1 MSYIGRGLETG
12 SMRQLDDISSSF
24 DGSTTGFTMQINS
37 VNVDQSVVG
46 DVNQLVL
53 SVGGVIQKP
62 GTDFTVSGSTLTFT
76 TAPAAN
82 TNFFC
87 IIYGGGGGFATPGDL
102 TVPLLPPTVVCCT
115 RSPSMR
121 AST

>member
-1 MSYIGRGLETG
+1 MSYIGRGLEVG

-24 DGSTTGFTMQINS
+24 DGSTTAFTMQINS

-53 SVGGVIQKP
+53 SLGGVVQNP

-76 TAPAAN
+76 TAPASGITCRQAA
-82 TNFFC
+82 
-87 IIYGGGGGFATPGDL
+87 GFATAWPAERL
-102 TVPLLPPTVVCCT
+102 SCCQSVFLDQSKQFVT
-115 RSPSMR
+115 
-121 AST
+121 AV